1 MYRTLDI
8 LNLFFAACSGLMA
21 RIQSRLGPERLP
33 LSYKVWDRMGMAP
46 VPFHYYQ
53 PVFNTSELNPRIF
66 SLPDVMRGIEW
77 NEQQQLELLAEFHFQ
92 DELVNVPFAA
102 TATGPLEFF
111 HANPSYG
118 PADAEMLYNMVRHF
132 KPAKVVEIGSG
143 YSTRM
148 LKKALD
154 ANKKEGVSSKHVCIE
169 PYEMPWL
176 ESLGVDEVIR
186 SKVEDVGLDVF
197 QKLEANDI
205 LFIDSSHVLRMG
217 GDVFAEYLHILPS
230 LRKGVVI
237 HIHDI
242 FLPYDYPKDW
252 IVAKRRFWTEQ
263 YLLQAFL
270 AFNTSF
276 RILAAVNY
284 LALHHSGELA
294 KACPVY
300 SKHRHGHGSFWMQ
313 RI

>member
-1 MYRTLDI
+1 MFRALDI
-8 LNLFFAACSGLMA
+8 LNLVFALCSALMA
-21 RIQSRLGPERLP
+21 RIQFSLGPDRLP
-33 LSYKVWDRMGMAP
+33 WSYKIWDKIGLTA
-46 VPFHYYQ
+46 VPFHYSQ
-53 PVFNTSELNPRIF
+53 PIFNPDKLDPKLF
-66 SLPDVMRGIEW
+66 SRAGALPGIEW
-77 NEQQQLELLAEFHFQ
+77 NEQQQLALLSEFRYQEELAG
-92 DELVNVPFAA
+92 VPVAA
-102 TATGPLEFF
+102 PAKDTLEFF

-132 KPAKVVEIGSG
+132 KPARVVEIGSG

-154 ANKKEGVSSKHVCIE
+154 ANREGGIASKHICIE

-186 SKVEDVGLDVF
+186 AKVEDVDIEIFREL
-197 QKLEANDI
+197 KENDI

-217 GDVFAEYLHILPS
+217 GDVFVEYLQILPV
-230 LRKGVVI
+230 LQKGVII
-237 HIHDI
+237 HVHDI
-242 FLPYDYPKDW
+242 FLPYDYPRNWVVD
-252 IVAKRRFWTEQ
+252 KRRFWTEQ

-284 LALHHSGELA
+284 LALHHPDKLA
-294 KACPVY
+294 EVCPVFAQQR
-300 SKHRHGHGSFWMQ
+300 SDHGSFWMQ
-313 RI
+313 RV

>member
-8 LNLFFAACSGLMA
+8 LNLVFAACSGLMA
-21 RIQSRLGPERLP
+21 RIQSTLGPERLP

-53 PVFNTSELNPRIF
+53 PVFHTGKLNPQQF
-66 SLPDVMRGIEW
+66 SRPDAMSGIEW
-77 NEQQQLELLAEFHFQ
+77 NEQQQLELLSEFQFQ
-92 DELVNVPFAA
+92 EELLEVPVNAPAVNS
-102 TATGPLEFF
+102 LEFF
-111 HANPSYG
+111 YANHSYG

-154 ANKKEGVSSKHVCIE
+154 VNKAEGVASKHICIE

-176 ESLGVDEVIR
+176 ESLGVDEVVR
-186 SKVEDVGLDVF
+186 LKVEDVDPGVF
-197 QKLEANDI
+197 KELKANDI

-217 GDVFAEYLHILPS
+217 GDVFVEYLQILPV
-230 LRKGVVI
+230 LQQGVII

-252 IVAKRRFWTEQ
+252 VVDKRRFWTEQ

-270 AFNTSF
+270 AFNSSF

-284 LALHHSGELA
+284 LAVHHSGKLA
-294 KACPVY
+294 DACPVY
-300 SKHRHGHGSFWMQ
+300 GILGSGHGSFWMQ